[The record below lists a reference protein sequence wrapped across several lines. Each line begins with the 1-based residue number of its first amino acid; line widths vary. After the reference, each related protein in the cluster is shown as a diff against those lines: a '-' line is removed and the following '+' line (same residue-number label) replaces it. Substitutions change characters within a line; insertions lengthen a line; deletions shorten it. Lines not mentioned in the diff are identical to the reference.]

1 MSLLIAFRNIFSK
14 NERGVVMPKLNI
26 VKRPK
31 ITGLE
36 DFLRYFFKTE
46 AQVTQAEKI
55 IILLKKEKEIPVKK
69 WDKFL
74 LPNRS
79 VGLYGKVMRR
89 LRDFGLVQKKEDYF
103 MLSRDFLTAMKK
115 ISEYWNDY
123 TS

>member
-1 MSLLIAFRNIFSK
+1 
-14 NERGVVMPKLNI
+14 MPKLTI

-46 AQVTQAEKI
+46 DQITQAEKI
-55 IILLKKEKEIPVKK
+55 LTLLKKNKEIPVKD
-69 WDKFL
+69 WNRFL

-79 VGLYGKVMRR
+79 VGLYGKVMRK